1 MAVSARLSAFLRLA
15 AAGALFGLTFHAAHA
30 QFGLGGS
37 GLDTFVNDWLYDGL
51 VAGAAAMCLLRSAT
65 VAEDRWAW
73 LLFGAGLSFNAA
85 GEIYYTLAFGDSGNV
100 PVPSLA
106 DLSYLLYYPMAY
118 IGFV

>member
-1 MAVSARLSAFLRLA
+1 MAVSSRQSAFLRLA
-15 AAGALFGLTFHAAHA
+15 AVAGLIGLGFHATHV

-51 VAGAAAMCLLRSAT
+51 VAGAAAACLLRSAM

-85 GEIYYTLAFGDSGNV
+85 GEIYYK
-100 PVPSLA
+100 
-106 DLSYLLYYPMAY
+106 
-118 IGFV
+118 IGRASCRERV